1 MQVRALFII
10 KVFSFRVFRR
20 RNSYDFLFI
29 VLVPIFHL
37 STLKLILF
45 SGIDSSRAFA
55 NWLNLW
61 LGLDFGCFH
70 GGSDLLVNNIRS

>member
-20 RNSYDFLFI
+20 RDSYNFWFI
-29 VLVPIFHL
+29 GLVPIFHL
-37 STLKLILF
+37 SILQLILF
-45 SGIDSSRAFA
+45 SGIDSSCAFA
-55 NWLNLW
+55 NWLNLR
-61 LGLDFGCFH
+61 LGLDSGCFH

>member
-1 MQVRALFII
+1 MQVRAFFII
-10 KVFSFRVFRR
+10 KVFSFGVFRR
-20 RNSYDFLFI
+20 RYSYDFWFV

-45 SGIDSSRAFA
+45 SGIDCSCAYA

-61 LGLDFGCFH
+61 LGLDSGCFH